1 MATFK
6 LQIRERNNF
15 RYNNDKKGFNSMRT
29 FVFRCIAMDGFY
41 SWQLAELFDEVREM
55 NEGES
60 IYFFESEAHLFKAK
74 SVEEAEGKFNHWY
87 ELGKKDGW
95 ELFRPKVCGAFM
107 IKKTAKSLILKNI
120 DID

>member
-6 LQIRERNNF
+6 LQIRERDNF

-41 SWQLAELFDEVREM
+41 SWKLAELFDEVREM

-60 IYFFESEAHLFKAK
+60 IYFFVSAAHVFKAK
-74 SVEEAEGKFNHWY
+74 SVEEAEGKFNQWY

-95 ELFRPKVCGAFM
+95 ELFRPKFCDAFM